1 MTVTCPTCAAQ
12 WDGLDEAVSVAEIEL
27 LAVALYE
34 SQTRMFYQGFPEPR
48 KSWTEAG
55 CATRQTYRSMAMD
68 MIDEHL
74 EHREPSA

>member
-1 MTVTCPTCAAQ
+1 MTVTCPACAAQ

-34 SQTRMFYQGFPEPR
+34 SQERLYAHGLDEPR
-48 KSWTEAG
+48 KTWVEARL
-55 CATRQTYRSMAMD
+55 ATRQMYRAMAHK

-74 EHREPSA
+74 EHREPAA